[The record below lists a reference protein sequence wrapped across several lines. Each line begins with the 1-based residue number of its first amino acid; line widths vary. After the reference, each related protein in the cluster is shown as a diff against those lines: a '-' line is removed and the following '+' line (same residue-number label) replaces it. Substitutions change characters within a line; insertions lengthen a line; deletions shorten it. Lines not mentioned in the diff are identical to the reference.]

1 MPQSI
6 AFSFILVPMREL
18 ALLGA
23 LVMTLTSVSAQDTL
37 PFKKFYIEISGGYSF
52 PFVNDNLGST
62 REIIGS
68 ANYLM
73 RADSSIS
80 STSVFG
86 TQGSGWRTSFNVG
99 YMVHKNVGFEF
110 QVNYFQSQRFLL
122 AKTES
127 PTFKGEHTVKASRLE
142 LAPQLV
148 LNFDI
153 KKWSMYS
160 KTGVILPVWGNSRSS
175 IKIDDR
181 DGYVFEEATGIAA
194 PVHAKLEA
202 EVSTFGK
209 FSYGIQTRL
218 GGAYRATNWLSVFAE
233 MNFTALSI
241 NSKEN
246 IVNSLNIDFFDAEG
260 NIFQSATIEDADVID
275 RHTVYVSELT
285 ETSNNPTVNP
295 NPDPNRPM
303 EELNTKN
310 NFNTLGLSIG
320 LRFYIR

>member
-1 MPQSI
+1 MRNL
-6 AFSFILVPMREL
+6 FVLFII
-18 ALLGA
+18 
-23 LVMTLTSVSAQDTL
+23 TSCANFVTAQDSL
-37 PFKKFYIEISGGYSF
+37 RVKRLYIEVSGGYSF
-52 PFVNDNLGST
+52 PFVNDDLGST
-62 REIIGS
+62 QEIIGS

-86 TQGSGWRTSFNVG
+86 TQGSGWRTSLNIG
-99 YMVHKNVGFEF
+99 YMFHKNIGFEI

-122 AKTES
+122 AKTET
-127 PTFKGEHTVKASRLE
+127 PTFKGEHTVLASRLE

-153 KKWSMYS
+153 KKWSIYS
-160 KTGVILPVWGNSRSS
+160 KTGVLIPVWGNSRSS

-181 DGYVFEEATGIAA
+181 EGIVFEQATGIAGTS
-194 PVHAKLEA
+194 VRSKLEA

-209 FSYGIQTRL
+209 FSYGLQTRL
-218 GGAYRATNWLSVFAE
+218 GAAYRATNWLSVFAE

-246 IVNSLNIDFFDAEG
+246 IVNRFDVDFLDPED
-260 NIFQSATIEDADVID
+260 NIFQSGSIDDIDVID
-275 RHTVYVSELT
+275 QHTIFVPELT
-285 ETSNNPTVNP
+285 ETSNNPSVNP

-303 EELNTKN
+303 EELNTKD
-310 NFNTLGLSIG
+310 NFNTLGISIG
-320 LRFYIR
+320 LRFYIF